1 VFHEASKSS
10 DELADSM
17 DLTERSANSS
27 DAISLLLRGV
37 TRACEQKKKKK

>member
-27 DAISLLLRGV
+27 DDISLLLRGV
-37 TRACEQKKKKK
+37 TEQKKKKK